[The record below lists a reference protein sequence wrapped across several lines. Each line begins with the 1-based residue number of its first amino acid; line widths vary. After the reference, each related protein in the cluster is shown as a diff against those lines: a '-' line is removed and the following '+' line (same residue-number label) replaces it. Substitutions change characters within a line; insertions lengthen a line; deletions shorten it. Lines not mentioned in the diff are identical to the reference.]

1 MSQFVNEMEETLK
14 CWENDLNRLIIMRD
28 ILLSSNSN
36 QSELIETNTII
47 KEREYVLKEVRRIIN
62 ELKKPNDNDDNEILY
77 PPPTY
82 EESINK
88 N

>member
-36 QSELIETNTII
+36 QTELIETNTII

-62 ELKKPNDNDDNEILY
+62 ELKKPDDNEMLY

-82 EESINK
+82 EESVDK

>member
-62 ELKKPNDNDDNEILY
+62 ELKKPNDNDTLY

-82 EESINK
+82 EESVDK